1 MFEYVCIFTTGGVV
15 LWYKAF
21 CELKQFELLNMF
33 IKNILLEDKQS
44 TRTQYN
50 FQDCVL
56 KWRVQN
62 DMNLVFAIIYKEILQ
77 LAFVEDLLD
86 MIRYEFVTKI
96 YSTLPKTGPVYM
108 SLPGFDQN
116 FNAIMNHWEQKSNKL
131 SGPKVMKTFS
141 ETNKAKKTKGGQAAA
156 LTNSGVQRS
165 STV

>member
-33 IKNILLEDKQS
+33 IKNILLEDKQGVK
-44 TRTQYN
+44 TQFN
-50 FQDCVL
+50 FHDCVL

-96 YSTLPKTGPVYM
+96 YPTLPVQGQVYM
-108 SLPGFDQN
+108 GLPGFDQN
-116 FNAIMNHWEQKSNKL
+116 FTAIMSHWEQKSKQL
-131 SGPKVMKTFS
+131 SGPKQMRTFN
-141 ETNKAKKTKGGQAAA
+141 ETNKAKKTKGGQ
-156 LTNSGVQRS
+156 
-165 STV
+165 

>member
-44 TRTQYN
+44 TKTQYN

-56 KWRVQN
+56 KWQVQN
-62 DMNLVFAIIYKEILQ
+62 DLNLVFAIIYKEILQ

-86 MIRYEFVTKI
+86 MIRYEFVTKV
-96 YSTLPKTGPVYM
+96 YPTLPKTGQVYM
-108 SLPGFDQN
+108 TLPGFDQS
-116 FNAIMNHWEQKSNKL
+116 FTAIMSHWEQKSTKL
-131 SGPKVMKTFS
+131 AGPKTMKSFS

-156 LTNSGVQRS
+156 LTNTGL
-165 STV
+165 